1 MEQNATRNV
10 NYFLVCGLGN
20 LGQYCVS
27 VLKEFGANVNA
38 IEIENIQKW
47 EITDISD
54 LVNKLVIGDCRQP
67 KVLEQAGIH
76 LCQAILIVT
85 SDERVNIAAAFAA
98 RSLNPNIRL
107 VIRSAQENLNELLS
121 KKLRNFVAFE
131 ATQLSARSFAIAALS
146 SETRGFFTLENH
158 LVRVVRIPID
168 VSHPLIH
175 YHRLHD
181 INNSHRRVL
190 FHAKAGKPLP
200 KIFYQWEPDA
210 QVFPGDTIA
219 YIEVRQNLIPPS
231 SRSVK
236 SIKQFWQAIVTTL
249 TVQNLRNRLTQ
260 FWKENSQTQRV
271 AIVCSIFMVGLFL
284 CGTVLYKL
292 QYPKITLQDAINVSL
307 VLSLGGYDNL
317 FGQIQLP
324 FAIPWWLHLFSIS
337 LTVAGTVFVGILYAI
352 MTERILAARFQ
363 FSKGRPPV
371 PKADHIVVIGLGRV
385 GRRVAQLLQELKQPL
400 VGVHATDLE
409 PGVLPQMPLIV
420 GNITN
425 ALNKVNI
432 TTAKS
437 VIIVTDD
444 EVANLEI
451 ALRTH
456 AANPTA
462 SLAIRTFD
470 PRFGENV
477 AQLLPYAKFM
487 DVYALAAEA
496 FVAAAFGENILNLFR
511 LNNQTILVT
520 EYQIEAE
527 DTLNGRLLADIAYG
541 YGLVPILHAKATDQT
556 AKFMP
561 SDDIKLRVG
570 DRLVVLGTIEGLQRV
585 ERGRIPV
592 GQWLVRVEKALSAEA
607 AFEGANV
614 ILRVCGCDMQL
625 ARTLM
630 KQLPETLQYPLYK
643 HQAQRLVSEL
653 SKSQILAHIIRTV

>member
-27 VLKEFGANVNA
+27 VLKEFGAKVNA

-54 LVNKLVIGDCRQP
+54 LVDKLVIGDCRQP

-76 LCQAILIVT
+76 FCQAILIVT

-98 RSLNPNIRL
+98 RSLNPNVRL

-168 VSHPLIH
+168 VSHPWSH

-190 FHAKAGKPLP
+190 FHAKAGKPLS

-219 YIEVRQNLIPPS
+219 YIEVKQNLIPPS
-231 SRSVK
+231 ARSAK
-236 SIKQFWQAIVTTL
+236 SVKQFWQAIVTTL
-249 TVQNLRNRLTQ
+249 TVQNLRNKLTQ

-284 CGTVLYKL
+284 CGTLLYKL

-317 FGQIQLP
+317 FGEIQLP
-324 FAIPWWLHLFSIS
+324 FAVPWWLHLFSIS
-337 LTVAGTVFVGILYAI
+337 LTVAGTIFVGILYAI

-363 FSKGRPPV
+363 FSKGRLPV
-371 PKADHIVVIGLGRV
+371 PKADHIVIIGLGRV

-437 VIIVTDD
+437 VIVVTDD

-477 AQLLPYAKFM
+477 AQLLPYARVM

-520 EYQIEAE
+520 EYQIEAD

-541 YGLVPILHAKATDQT
+541 YGLLPILHAKATDQT

-585 ERGRIPV
+585 ERGSIPV
-592 GQWLVRVEKALSAEA
+592 GQWLVRVEKAVSSEA

-653 SKSQILAHIIRTV
+653 SKSQVLAHIVRIV